1 MKNNFIS
8 AFGGFLCIAGL
19 AYLNSFDV
27 SNLWLIPPFGASM
40 VLVMSVHESPLA
52 HPRNILFGH
61 ILSALSG
68 VFIVFILGE
77 LVPSSL
83 REELAPLSVGL
94 AVGLAVFLMMVT
106 KTVHP
111 PAGANPIIAVLNAEG
126 IGFVLMPVAAGA
138 FFIVLF
144 AILYN
149 KLLKR
154 KYFTFKDWRQLT
166 SH

>member
-8 AFGGFLCIAGL
+8 AFGAFLCISVL
-19 AYLNSFDV
+19 AYLNSFEE

-40 VLVMSVHESPLA
+40 VLVMAVHESPLA

-68 VFIVFILGE
+68 VFVFSLLGF
-77 LVPSSL
+77 SF
-83 REELAPLSVGL
+83 LSVGL
-94 AVGLAVFLMMVT
+94 AVGLAIFLMMTT

-111 PAGANPIIAVLNAEG
+111 PAGANPIIAILGAKG
-126 IGFVLMPVAAGA
+126 MGFVLMPVAVGA
-138 FFIVLF
+138 SFIILF
-144 AILYN
+144 AIIYN

-154 KYFTFKDWRQLT
+154 KYFTFKDLKRVP
-166 SH
+166 